1 MRYKQGDLVVFNYSG
16 TNQVGLVTNVRT
28 KKGTSTYDIRSEK
41 GSCHLMV
48 PVNNSK
54 ADIWINSKITQ
65 IWTGTGGDNNMWV
78 DRSLGHTI
86 ANYSPELEL
95 NEFHFEKNNDFV
107 FKTIG
112 PRSY

>member
-1 MRYKQGDLVVFNYSG
+1 MKIQIKTLNFSCLYKVKKLINIGSACIYSDKNKTPFIESDFDKRAMHPSVLNYG
-16 TNQVGLVTNVRT
+16 
-28 KKGTSTYDIRSEK
+28 Y
-41 GSCHLMV
+41 
-48 PVNNSK
+48 SK
-54 ADIWINSKITQ
+54 LTQ
-65 IWTGTGGDNNMWV
+65 IWTNTGGDNNMWV

>member
-54 ADIWINSKITQ
+54 VDIWINSRLTQ
-65 IWTGTGGDNNMWV
+65 IWTNTGGDNNMWI
-78 DRSLGHTI
+78 DRKYGHTI

-95 NEFHFEKNNDFV
+95 DELHFEKNNDFT
-107 FKTIG
+107 FKTVG

>member
-1 MRYKQGDLVVFNYSG
+1 MRYKQGDLVVFRYG
-16 TNQVGLVTNVRT
+16 TTNQVALVTNVRT
-28 KKGTSTYDIRSEK
+28 KKGVSTYDIRSEK

-54 ADIWINSKITQ
+54 VDISINSRLTDIWK
-65 IWTGTGGDNNMWV
+65 GVGGDNNMWV
-78 DRSLGHTI
+78 DRSLGHTV
-86 ANYSPELEL
+86 ANYSPDLEL
-95 NEFHFEKNNDFV
+95 NESHFEKNNDFT